1 MGRVRTAVFPVAGFG
16 TRFLPATKA
25 MPKVLLPIV
34 DRPLIQF
41 AVDEAAAAGI
51 ESLVFVTGRQH
62 QAVEDYFDMS
72 YELERELVDKGKGDM
87 ANALEALRP
96 HPGQF
101 VFTRQMEPLGL
112 GHAVWCAR
120 NLIGNEPFAVLLADE
135 LLVNDHPLVHM
146 IEVHEERGG
155 NVVLVD
161 EVAREDTDRYG
172 IVSPVTDGPAVLE
185 VDDVVEK
192 PAPEDAPSNLAII
205 GRYILEPEIMDILG
219 STEPGAGDEIQLTDA
234 IRSAIPKSGLHAVR
248 SNARR
253 FDCGSPAGFLEA
265 TAHVAMTDPE
275 LAPAMKSIAAEVLG
289 DTTHSSPSED
299 R

>member
-62 QAVEDYFDMS
+62 QAIEDYFDVS
-72 YELERELVDKGKGDM
+72 YELERELVDKGKGDV
-87 ANALEALRP
+87 ASALEALRP

-161 EVAREDTDRYG
+161 EVAHEDTDKYG
-172 IVSPVTDGPAVLE
+172 IVSPVEDAGSVIE

-192 PAPEDAPSNLAII
+192 PTPEEAPSNLAII
-205 GRYILEPEIMDILG
+205 GRYILEPEIMDVLG
-219 STEPGAGDEIQLTDA
+219 GTEPGAGGEIQLTDA
-234 IRSAIPKSGLHAVR
+234 IRAAIPTAGLHAVR
-248 SNARR
+248 STARR

-265 TAHVAMTDPE
+265 TTHVAMSDPD
-275 LAPAMKSIAAEVLG
+275 LAPAMRSIAAEVVG
-289 DTTHSSPSED
+289 GPTETPRPED

>member
-41 AVDEAAAAGI
+41 AVEEAIEAGI

-62 QAVEDYFDMS
+62 QAVEDYFDVS
-72 YELERELVDKGKGDM
+72 YELERELVERGKGDV
-87 ANALEALRP
+87 AVALEALRP
-96 HPGQF
+96 YPGQF

-135 LLVNDHPLVHM
+135 LLVGDHALARM
-146 IEVHEERGG
+146 IDVHEERGG

-161 EVAREDTDRYG
+161 EVDPEETDRYG
-172 IVSPVTDGPAVLE
+172 IVRPVGPDSPILE

-192 PAPEDAPSNLAII
+192 PPPDEAPSNLAII
-205 GRYILEPEIMDILG
+205 GRYILEPEIMDVLG
-219 STEPGAGDEIQLTDA
+219 ATEPGAGNEIQLTDA
-234 IRSAIPKSGLHAVR
+234 IRSAIPASGLRAVR
-248 SNARR
+248 SRARR

-265 TAHVAMTDPE
+265 TAHVAMSDPE
-275 LAPAMKSIAAEVLG
+275 LADAMTRIAAEVMG
-289 DTTHSSPSED
+289 RTAGTTA
-299 R
+299 